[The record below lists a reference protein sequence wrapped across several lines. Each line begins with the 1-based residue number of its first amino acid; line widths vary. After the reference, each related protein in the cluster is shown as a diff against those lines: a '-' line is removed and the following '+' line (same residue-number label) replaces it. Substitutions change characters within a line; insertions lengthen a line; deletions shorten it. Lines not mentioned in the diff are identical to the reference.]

1 MDENY
6 EWDSEFPGDMELL
19 ETLHLGLAG
28 PRSRL
33 EAEPELGV
41 RAFQKGRH
49 PWPHCPTPPA
59 LGLSLFPA
67 RPSPLTASPLTS
79 SALAGPRELRGTG
92 EPQEFTQGTLRHLPF
107 VLRFAGVKT
116 PEEGCLLSAAHAPGP
131 EARCAALREEF
142 LAFRRRRDAARS
154 RLPAYRQHIFH
165 PEQATLL

>member
-19 ETLHLGLAG
+19 ETLHVGLAG

-49 PWPHCPTPPA
+49 PWPHRPTPPP

-67 RPSPLTASPLTS
+67 RPAPLTPLPWQALESFVVLVNPKSSPR
-79 SALAGPRELRGTG
+79 GP
-92 EPQEFTQGTLRHLPF
+92 
-107 VLRFAGVKT
+107 
-116 PEEGCLLSAAHAPGP
+116 
-131 EARCAALREEF
+131 
-142 LAFRRRRDAARS
+142 
-154 RLPAYRQHIFH
+154 
-165 PEQATLL
+165 

>member
-41 RAFQKGRH
+41 RAFQKARH

-59 LGLSLFPA
+59 LGLSLLPA
-67 RPSPLTASPLTS
+67 RPAPLTALAPLHWQALESFVVLLNPKSSPR
-79 SALAGPRELRGTG
+79 GP
-92 EPQEFTQGTLRHLPF
+92 
-107 VLRFAGVKT
+107 
-116 PEEGCLLSAAHAPGP
+116 
-131 EARCAALREEF
+131 
-142 LAFRRRRDAARS
+142 
-154 RLPAYRQHIFH
+154 
-165 PEQATLL
+165 

>member
-59 LGLSLFPA
+59 
-67 RPSPLTASPLTS
+67 RPSPLTALAPLHRQALESFVVLVNPKSSPR
-79 SALAGPRELRGTG
+79 GP
-92 EPQEFTQGTLRHLPF
+92 
-107 VLRFAGVKT
+107 
-116 PEEGCLLSAAHAPGP
+116 
-131 EARCAALREEF
+131 
-142 LAFRRRRDAARS
+142 
-154 RLPAYRQHIFH
+154 
-165 PEQATLL
+165 